1 MKEFIP
7 RPYQKRIIERIVCQP
22 RTMIWA
28 DMGCGK
34 TVSTLTALD
43 PMLFMGMGPA
53 LIVAPLRVAQSTWPD
68 EVAKWK
74 HLAHLKVSVVC
85 GSVNARRRALE
96 EPADIYCTNFEQLPW
111 LVEHFG
117 KDWPFKIVVVDEATR
132 LKGFRLRQGSQRA
145 KALARVYSLIDRFIE
160 LTGTPAANGLI
171 DLWGQAWFIDKGE
184 RLGKSMTEYETRFFR
199 PVRTGN
205 EAYMVKYVPAPGADE
220 QIKALLADVSLT
232 VRAEDYFD
240 IDEPIINDIYV
251 DLPSSQK
258 YKYKELER
266 DLYAILGETTIEAA
280 NAQSALVKCLQFASG
295 AIYVEDGNED
305 GELIRT
311 WAHIH
316 DAKLDALGSVIE
328 EASGAPVLVAY
339 QFRHEVERIR
349 DRFPQAR
356 LLDSDP
362 QTIRDWNAGKIPL
375 LLAHPAA
382 CGHGLNLQDGGNI
395 LCFFSSGFNYEQY
408 AQIIER
414 IGPTRQAQSGH
425 PRAVFVHRIIARGTA
440 DEAVY
445 RALSR
450 KQNVLDYLMGGSHE
464 SH

>member
-1 MKEFIP
+1 MKDFVP
-7 RPYQKRIIERIVCQP
+7 RPYQKRIIEFIVDHP
-22 RTMIWA
+22 KGMLWSG
-28 DMGCGK
+28 MGTGK

-43 PMLFMGMGPA
+43 PLLFMGMGPA
-53 LIVAPLRVAQSTWPD
+53 LVVAPLRVAQSTWPD

-117 KDWPFKIVVVDEATR
+117 KKWPFKIVVVDEATR

-205 EAYMVKYVPAPGADE
+205 EAYMVKYVPVPGAEE

-240 IDEPIINDIYV
+240 IDEPIINNIYV
-251 DLPSSQK
+251 DLPKDLMQ
-258 YKYKELER
+258 KYKELER
-266 DLYAILGETTIEAA
+266 DLFASLGETTIEAA
-280 NAQSALVKCLQFASG
+280 NAQAALNKCLQFASG
-295 AIYVEDGNED
+295 AVYVSRNEF
-305 GELIRT
+305 EPV
-311 WAHIH
+311 HN
-316 DAKLDALGSVIE
+316 AKLDALQSVIE
-328 EASGAPVLVAY
+328 EANGASVLVVY
-339 QFRHEVERIR
+339 QYRHEIARICE
-349 DRFPQAR
+349 RFPQAR
-356 LLDSDP
+356 LFSKDP
-362 QTIRDWNAGKIPL
+362 QMVRDWNAGKIPVL
-375 LLAHPAA
+375 LIHPASG
-382 CGHGLNLQDGGNI
+382 GHGLNLQDGGNI
-395 LCFFSSGFNYEQY
+395 LCFFSSGFNYEHY
-408 AQIIER
+408 AQVIER

-445 RALSR
+445 KALER
-450 KQNVLDYLMGGSHE
+450 KQNVLEFLMRGE
-464 SH
+464 RD